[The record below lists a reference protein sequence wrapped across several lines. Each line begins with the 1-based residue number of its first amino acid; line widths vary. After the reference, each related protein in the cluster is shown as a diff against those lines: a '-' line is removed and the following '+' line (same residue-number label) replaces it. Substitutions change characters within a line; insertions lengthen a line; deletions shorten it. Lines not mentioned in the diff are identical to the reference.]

1 MRIFYSQTKESTPN
15 EPLFRINNLKISG
28 CRFHYEIIKSE
39 HDERN
44 ATKKSHSHTGFE
56 IHLVGSG
63 RKRYQTEDCLFDG
76 LAGTYLLIPPNKKH
90 RMLHTTYPLK
100 KYSFSFSL
108 LTDCDRVLDCAT
120 TPCICREIPPIVLQ
134 NLHTIVSEFQGGKA
148 ASSFVVANRIFESVV
163 LLLQDAGTIR
173 MDLQRMDV
181 KEQTDIR
188 VELAKQYVRDN
199 AREPITV
206 TDLTGYCHLSQKQL
220 TRLFLEFE
228 GMTPA
233 AFIRSERILQIE
245 KLLRDPQRT
254 LKSISEEMSFPNEYC
269 FNTFFKKYYGMT
281 PGKYRKMQ

>member
-1 MRIFYSQTKESTPN
+1 MRIFYSHPQENAPN
-15 EPLFRINNLKISG
+15 SPQFRFNDLKISE

-44 ATKKSHSHTGFE
+44 ATKKSHSHTDFE
-56 IHLVGSG
+56 IHLMESG
-63 RKRYQTEDCLFDG
+63 RKAYQTEDCDFDG

-108 LTDCDRVLDCAT
+108 LTDCDRAFDCAT
-120 TPCICREIPPIVLQ
+120 PCVCREIPPIVLQ
-134 NLHTIVSEFQGGKA
+134 NLHTIVSEFQGGKG

-163 LLLQDAGTIR
+163 LLLQDAGAIR
-173 MDLQRMDV
+173 MDVQRMDA
-181 KEQTDIR
+181 KEPTDIR

-199 AREPITV
+199 VREPITV

-245 KLLRDPQRT
+245 KLLTDPQRT